1 MPKSVVIGILALLA
15 TLWVGCTQSEPT
27 STLVPTPKLVAIPT
41 RTAHTHAHCHTY
53 AHSYRD
59 PDSYSYTSHP
69 RPRLRPLPGKSC
81 WGK

>member
-53 AHSYRD
+53 AHITYCHQCYPRQWCYKCVTGLRV
-59 PDSYSYTSHP
+59 DSANF
-69 RPRLRPLPGKSC
+69 
-81 WGK
+81 